1 MLKDDELYTTLPDG
15 TKSVTYEG
23 PPHSTVDQ
31 LKILEVSR
39 RRMLK
44 DVQDIRNR
52 IRLNEETQARL
63 KSKG

>member
-23 PPHSTVDQ
+23 PPHSTADQ
-31 LKILEVSR
+31 VKILEVSR

-44 DVQDIRNR
+44 DVKELSNR
-52 IRLNEETQARL
+52 IRMNEETQERL
-63 KSKG
+63 KLK